1 MSAKYGTVYL
11 HRDSIRLIDYKNK
24 FKKTTTTKMAKE
36 DKANKIYEMKKTK
49 KYHVFIASI
58 IQPQN
63 SRKGGKI
70 YSPNTYIHDRSLSRL
85 STCISIKSGGI

>member
-11 HRDSIRLIDYKNK
+11 HRGSIRLNDYKNK

-49 KYHVFIASI
+49 KYHVFIAS
-58 IQPQN
+58 N
-63 SRKGGKI
+63 RKIVEKEAKYIALTHI
-70 YSPNTYIHDRSLSRL
+70 YMTAHSHGSVHAFL
-85 STCISIKSGGI
+85 